1 MIIYTLIGRDIDG
14 AVLVESSLPGTEGNF
29 PLIATQLLEKL
40 REDPSLVPHG
50 NRKTFIH
57 RRMDT
62 EKNQSSGF
70 ICRDSE
76 GGMCGLGTDWVGGGG
91 VALDYYFHVV
101 HGESTYYICLSDD
114 TGRQAGVNFSFLND
128 VQRDFSSNYSP
139 HTIQRANAYGM
150 NGAFEGD
157 IARITHH
164 YNMNRSTMATDPHVL
179 KLTSEVDNLMRV
191 IGKNI
196 SLVLD
201 RGESIEDMEY
211 RSQSL
216 EQDAAVFKKR
226 STNFRRSEIMD
237 NVQNHGILMG
247 LVAFLIFLLYWVF
260 AR

>member
-91 VALDYYFHVV
+91 VALRN
-101 HGESTYYICLSDD
+101 
-114 TGRQAGVNFSFLND
+114 GR
-128 VQRDFSSNYSP
+128 
-139 HTIQRANAYGM
+139 
-150 NGAFEGD
+150 NGRLAPQPP
-157 IARITHH
+157 
-164 YNMNRSTMATDPHVL
+164 NL
-179 KLTSEVDNLMRV
+179 LMR
-191 IGKNI
+191 
-196 SLVLD
+196 LA
-201 RGESIEDMEY
+201 
-211 RSQSL
+211 Q
-216 EQDAAVFKKR
+216 
-226 STNFRRSEIMD
+226 
-237 NVQNHGILMG
+237 
-247 LVAFLIFLLYWVF
+247 
-260 AR
+260 